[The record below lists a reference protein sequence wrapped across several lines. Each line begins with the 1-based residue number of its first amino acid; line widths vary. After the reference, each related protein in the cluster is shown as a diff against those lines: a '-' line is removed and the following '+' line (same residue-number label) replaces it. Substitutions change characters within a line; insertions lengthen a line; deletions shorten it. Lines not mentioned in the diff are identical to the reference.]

1 MKVKRF
7 IKFQFVS
14 KLLKLKHE
22 KISIID
28 YGCGNLLSIKR
39 ALEKI
44 GHESLITNR
53 QDDILKSDFLILP
66 GVGAFQNAM
75 KLLNDKDLINV
86 LNKFVLDK
94 SKRLFGICLGMQ
106 ILFTKSY
113 EMGKHKGLDLIKG
126 KVISI
131 KEKTNNKKI
140 KLQ

>member
-1 MKVKRF
+1 MWKP
-7 IKFQFVS
+7 I
-14 KLLKLKHE
+14 
-22 KISIID
+22 
-28 YGCGNLLSIKR
+28 NIKR

-131 KEKTNNKKI
+131 KEKTNNKKLRSAI
-140 KLQ
+140 Y